1 MWMRVHK
8 RIWGVCAMDQSSTEL
23 ESELRISPEPVL
35 AGLLLLG
42 AILYLWAETTFRA
55 WAEVDRILSYCLV
68 LSTLSVTGWL
78 LVGWNDSVGRW
89 FTVTALIIAFHLG
102 HRLLGVPGFLAFLP
116 IPIVLTAALISPTAA
131 TASAIAQTVLLLWL
145 SGTAVASNDGGA
157 TGPMLIA
164 IWATLG
170 TMVAA
175 YRPGYQIAHW
185 SRVYAQQAHTLLED
199 TRDHQLDLTQ
209 VQEDLVHVNLQLTR
223 MNSLAHGLRQVAEEA
238 RTAKEQFVANVSHEL
253 RTPLNMIT
261 GFSEMILQ
269 TPETYGDTIPSALL
283 ADLAVIHRN
292 AEHLSELIDD
302 VLDLSQIEADQMA
315 LIKEHVRF
323 NEIVETATM
332 AVRPLF
338 DSKGLYLEAEVSE
351 DIPLIFCDRTRIRE
365 VLLNLLSNAGRFTE
379 RGGVRLRAWSG
390 GNDLMVAVSDTGP
403 GIPSEAQSKL
413 FQPFQQLES
422 SIRRR
427 TGGTGLGL
435 SISKRF
441 IELHGG
447 HIWIDSEP
455 GAGGDGTTGTTFT
468 FRLPVAPPEPLS
480 DDSFWHELVPDWEHV
495 QHTRPSK
502 APKPMVRPR
511 LLVVE
516 TGDVL
521 QRLLVRYLDG
531 VETEAVSSLGEAT
544 AALSR
549 MPADALLVNSA
560 SVSETLRHLTANALP
575 PSRTPV
581 IVCSIPGVREASAAL
596 GVFDLLVKPV
606 AREVL
611 LDALDRLGL
620 NTGTILIVDDEPDAL
635 QLIGR
640 MLAASGRGYRTL
652 LARDGHEALNILQ
665 ESRPDVILLDLS
677 MPNMDGFQVL
687 EQLSHD
693 PARHDIPVIVI
704 SAQDPASQPIVSH
717 ALAVTQTG
725 GLSVR
730 QILTSIEFLTKT
742 LSAPAQ
748 VGGPMLRESLLD
760 EPVCG

>member
-8 RIWGVCAMDQSSTEL
+8 RIWGVCAMDQSSTGL

-42 AILYLWAETTFRA
+42 PTLYLLAETTFRP
-55 WAEVDRILSYCLV
+55 WLEVDRILSFCLV
-68 LSTLSVTGWL
+68 LSALSAIGWF
-78 LVGWNDSVGRW
+78 LVRRNDSVGRW
-89 FTVTALIIAFHLG
+89 FTVMTLFTAFLLG
-102 HRLLGVPGFLAFLP
+102 YNWFGVPGFLAFLP

-131 TASAIAQTVLLLWL
+131 TASAIAEMVLLLWL
-145 SGTAVASNDGGA
+145 PDTATVSNNSGA
-157 TGPMLIA
+157 TGPILIS

-170 TMVAA
+170 AMVAL
-175 YRPGYQIAHW
+175 YRPGRQIAHW
-185 SRVYAQQAHTLLED
+185 SRVYTQQAHTLLED
-199 TRDHQLDLTQ
+199 ARDHRLDLAQ
-209 VQEDLVHVNLQLTR
+209 VLEDLAHVNLQLTR
-223 MNSLAHGLRQVAEEA
+223 MNSLAHRLRQVAEEA
-238 RTAKEQFVANVSHEL
+238 RVAKEQFVANVSHEL

-269 TPETYGDTIPSALL
+269 TPETYGDTIPSTLL

-302 VLDLSQIEADQMA
+302 VLDLSQIETDQMA
-315 LIKEHVRF
+315 LIREHIPF
-323 NEIVETATM
+323 NKIVESAIL

-338 DSKGLYLEAEVSE
+338 DSKGLYLETEVPE
-351 DIPLIFCDRTRIRE
+351 NLPLIFCDRTRIRE

-379 RGGVRLRAWSG
+379 HGGVHLRVWFED
-390 GNDLMVAVSDTGP
+390 NNVLVAVSDTGL
-403 GIPSEAQSKL
+403 GIPSEERHKL
-413 FQPFQQLES
+413 FQPFHQLDA

-447 HIWIDSEP
+447 KIWVDSEP
-455 GAGGDGTTGTTFT
+455 FTGESGTSGATFT
-468 FRLPVAPPEPLS
+468 FRLPMTPPEPLS
-480 DDSFWHELVPDWEHV
+480 DDGFWHELAPDWEYV

-516 TGDVL
+516 TEDVL

-544 AALSR
+544 TALSR

-560 SVSETLRHLTANALP
+560 SVSETLRQLTANALI
-575 PSRTPV
+575 PSHTPV

-596 GVFDLLVKPV
+596 GVFDLFVKPV

-611 LDALDRLGL
+611 LDALNRLGL
-620 NTGTILIVDDEPDAL
+620 KTGTILIVDDEPDAL
-635 QLIGR
+635 QLFGR
-640 MLAASGRGYRTL
+640 MLAASGRGYHTL
-652 LARDGHEALNILQ
+652 LARDGQEALNILE

-687 EQLSHD
+687 EQLSND
-693 PARHDIPVIVI
+693 PARRDIPVIVI

-742 LSAPAQ
+742 LSATAQ